1 MKKRFLPFSLLLVIM
16 VLGQSLM
23 ADQGGHYVP
32 REKDSDNAEAY
43 IASMRVNQLTGLID
57 PAWMIKSEK
66 QTEMAINAKDETPVY
81 WVSMGP
87 DNFGGRTTSI
97 VYNNANPNEVYIG
110 SMGGGVFYTWNQG
123 VTWHQVGENLMVSC
137 MAQADDGTIYVG
149 TGDGNSAHS
158 YNLLG
163 DLGFTNSFLGS
174 GLYKIKDNVMEPVP
188 GTQPSTQNG
197 VSEWCYINAIAI
209 DGDMIILA
217 TDDGLRYSTD
227 GCATW
232 QFAVC
237 NDVELTERADEVFIA
252 PDHDIVASVK
262 GMLYVGPIDNL
273 VCHSAAND
281 VLNEDGV
288 ITMIAASPYVLD
300 VAVSPKNANV
310 MYAAT
315 FNVNGDHSTIYTTE
329 DKGQTWHVALPS
341 VTSSYGHQVYEGR
354 ALFNHGL
361 VIDPEN
367 TDWLYIC
374 GYNLWRLERTASD
387 PYGYYIAMKLSDGN
401 ETPMYGGTNRYLHVG
416 VNWIAFDPRDAKKA
430 YVATDGG
437 IFKAYDEPNSI
448 YLDFTNCNRGYVSTR
463 ALNVGV
469 SGKAERVVGG
479 FLDHGPVLIEGDE
492 NADHMSTGVT
502 MLPYATPSSF
512 GLFEETYHAG
522 TCLVSTINPNAII
535 FSSKNGNLKRTETS
549 GQDYDISNFT
559 SNQSFTSFSGYCLPM
574 TLFENYE
581 DDVNLDSVWYYG
593 KDGDKAGDVV
603 QCFSNNNGYPFDF
616 VLPYNMTSEDSIQV
630 HDPITAKLYVG
641 ISNALYVTREPI
653 RFNVVPD
660 WYKISD
666 RKAGFNGV
674 PTCLALSSDGDV
686 IFAGMRAGKLVRVSN
701 LNSAIDAATSTSN
714 NASFAIETAALDLP
728 TSRQVVTSV
737 SVDPNNANNVLV
749 TLGNY
754 GNEQYVLYSTNAL
767 AEEPE
772 FISVQGNLPLMPV
785 FSSVIV
791 MQNGYVMV
799 GTERGVWMTKNI
811 QAANVE
817 WVAVQDNMGVVPVMD
832 LKQQTFYHESQYVET
847 MIDSVI
853 YVTEFPGIRN
863 QGAIYA
869 ATYGKGLFRCENYL
883 MHVGESVGEVAAQ
896 APTVSMYPNPVRDL
910 AKVSFNL
917 NESARV
923 SYQVFDMMGR
933 MVKSETV
940 GTFANGKHEVEVGME
955 GLASGAYVLRLNA
968 GSTVSTVK
976 FLVY

>member
-23 ADQGGHYVP
+23 ADQDGHYVP
-32 REKDSDNAEAY
+32 REKDLDNAEAY
-43 IASMRVNQLTGLID
+43 IASMRVNQNTGLID
-57 PAWMIKSEK
+57 PAWMIKSAK
-66 QTEMAINAKDETPVY
+66 QTEMAVNGKEETPVY

-97 VYNNANPNEVYIG
+97 VYNNANMNEVYIG

-149 TGDGNSAHS
+149 TGDGTSAHS

-163 DLGFTNSFLGS
+163 DLGYSNSFIGT

-188 GTQPSTQNG
+188 GTQPSLQND
-197 VSEWCYINAIAI
+197 VTEWCFINAIAI
-209 DGDMIILA
+209 DGDMIIVA
-217 TDDGLRYSTD
+217 SDDGLRYSTD

-232 QFAVC
+232 QFAKC
-237 NDVELTERADEVFIA
+237 GDNELTIRADEVFVA

-262 GMLYVGPIDNL
+262 GRLYVGQIDDL
-273 VCHSAAND
+273 ECRSAASD
-281 VLNEDGV
+281 QLDEEGH
-288 ITMIAASPYVLD
+288 ITLIAESPYVLD
-300 VAVSPKNANV
+300 IAVSPKNADV

-315 FNVNGDHSTIYTTE
+315 VNVSGQHTTIYCTE

-341 VTSSYGHQVYEGR
+341 VNNTFGHQVYEGR

-401 ETPMYGGTNRYLHVG
+401 GTPMYDGTNRYLHVG
-416 VNWIAFDPRDAKKA
+416 VNWIAFDPRDARKA

-448 YLDFTNCNRGYVSTR
+448 YLDFSNCNRGYVSTR

-469 SGKAERVVGG
+469 SGRAERVVGG
-479 FLDHGPVLIEGDE
+479 FLDHGPILIEGDE
-492 NADHMSTGVT
+492 NADHMNTGVS
-502 MLPYATPSSF
+502 MLPYASPSSF
-512 GLFEETYHAG
+512 GLFEESYHAG
-522 TCLVSTINPNAII
+522 SCVVSTINPNAII
-535 FSSKNGNLKRTETS
+535 FSSKNGSLKRTETA

-559 SNQSFTSFSGYCLPM
+559 SDQSFTSFSGYCLPM
-574 TLFENYE
+574 AFYENYE

-593 KDGDKAGDVV
+593 KDGDHAGDVV
-603 QCFSNNNGYPFDF
+603 QCFSNNGHYPFDF

-630 HDPITAKLYVG
+630 HDPITAKLYIG

-653 RFNVVPD
+653 RFNVVPK

-674 PTCLALSSDGDV
+674 PTCLSLSNDGDV
-686 IFAGMRAGKLVRVSN
+686 VFAGMRTGKLVRVSN
-701 LNSAIDAATSTSN
+701 LNSAIDAATSTLN
-714 NASFAIETAALDLP
+714 NDSYAIVTTAITLP
-728 TSRQVVTSV
+728 TDRQVVTSV
-737 SVDPNNANNVLV
+737 AVDPNDANKVVV

-754 GNEQYVLYSTNAL
+754 GNETYVLFSDNAL

-772 FISVQGNLPLMPV
+772 FVSVQGNLPLMPV
-785 FSSVIV
+785 YSSVV
-791 MQNGYVMV
+791 VLENGYVMV
-799 GTERGVWMTKNI
+799 GTERGIWMTEDI
-811 QAANVE
+811 TAANVE
-817 WVAVQDNMGVVPVMD
+817 WVPAQGNMGVVPVMD
-832 LKQQTFYHESQYVET
+832 LKQQTLYHKAQYVET

-853 YVTEFPGIRN
+853 YVTEYPGIRN

-883 MHVGESVGEVAAQ
+883 QHIGENVGEDIAEAQ
-896 APTVSMYPNPVRDL
+896 TVSMYPNPVREK
-910 AKVSFNL
+910 AMVSFNM

-933 MVKSETV
+933 MVKSETL
-940 GTFANGKHEVEVGME
+940 GTFSDGKHDVEIAME
-955 GLASGAYVLRLNA
+955 GLSSGAYVLRLNA
-968 GSTVSTVK
+968 GRNLSTVK